1 MLLTV
6 IGVAAFVV
14 AFVVLWRKAAA
25 PKGATG
31 QGAAAKPAR
40 VSKAVSVALLVFLG
54 ALGLLTASGKL
65 HWLAAIA
72 AGALPLLR
80 WLVGLI
86 VGPLVGNWLR
96 SAFGGA
102 GHGAGSASAAP
113 QASTVETA
121 ELRMTLAHDSGE
133 MDGEVLAGPRRGQR
147 LANLDLEAL
156 QGLRAGLVAAD
167 SRQLL
172 DAYMERRFPGW
183 NDEQG
188 QAGAEADANAAPPSM
203 DKAQARTVLGL
214 AADATSAEVISTHR
228 RLMQKLHPDRGGTDY
243 LAATLNQ
250 AKEVLLG
257 GD

>member
-102 GHGAGSASAAP
+102 GHGAGSAGAAP

-121 ELRMTLAHDSGE
+121 ELRMTLAHESGE

-147 LANLDLEAL
+147 LADLDLEAL
-156 QGLRAGLVAAD
+156 QALRAALVAAD

-183 NDEQG
+183 NDEQA
-188 QAGAEADANAAPPSM
+188 QAGAEADAAPPSM

-214 AADATSAEVISTHR
+214 GADATNAEVIATHR

-250 AKEVLLG
+250 AKEVLLD